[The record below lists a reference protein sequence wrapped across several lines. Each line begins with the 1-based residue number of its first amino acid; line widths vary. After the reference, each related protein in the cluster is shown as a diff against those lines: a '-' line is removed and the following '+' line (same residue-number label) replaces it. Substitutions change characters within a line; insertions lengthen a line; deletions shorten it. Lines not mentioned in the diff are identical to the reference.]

1 MGIRAG
7 WGGRMGWPVFFVAGP
22 RGGQKAGPAPP
33 GQTPPTCPGTNAAP
47 PILTFTLT
55 PPFTH
60 TQQSELR
67 EWLTSPPD
75 GCSLEPTPSGEPS
88 LTEWVIRMDGP
99 PGSVFAGES
108 FRLRARFSP
117 DYPLEPPE
125 IVFVSPVPAH
135 EHIYSNGHCCL
146 DTLYTGRDGGY
157 SPALTI
163 SKLTLA
169 LQSML
174 ASATE
179 KRRPE
184 GDAEYCKRTAGRSPK
199 QTVFVYDD
207 DRV

>member
-1 MGIRAG
+1 MGVPKQRDNPPHASAG
-7 WGGRMGWPVFFVAGP
+7 GVD
-22 RGGQKAGPAPP
+22 QQHLDLPAFLSLSPCPP
-33 GQTPPTCPGTNAAP
+33 AS
-47 PILTFTLT
+47 LL
-55 PPFTH
+55 H
-60 TQQSELR
+60 TQSELR

-88 LTEWVIRMDGP
+88 MTEWVLNMAGP
-99 PGSVFAGES
+99 PGSVFAGEA
-108 FRLRARFSP
+108 FRLRVRFEP

-125 IVFVSPVPAH
+125 VVFLAPVPAH

-146 DTLYTGRDGGY
+146 DTLYTGRNGGY

-163 SKLTLA
+163 SKLALA

-184 GDAEYCKRTAGRSPK
+184 GDADYCRRTAGRSPK

>member
-1 MGIRAG
+1 MGGGAPIR
-7 WGGRMGWPVFFVAGP
+7 
-22 RGGQKAGPAPP
+22 Q
-33 GQTPPTCPGTNAAP
+33 QTP
-47 PILTFTLT
+47 LSDLT
-55 PPFTH
+55 PSTPPSPPPPSPRP
-60 TQQSELR
+60 QSELR
-67 EWLTSPPD
+67 EWMTSPPD
-75 GCSLEPTPSGEPS
+75 GCALEPTPSGEPS
-88 LTEWVIRMDGP
+88 LTEWVIAMAGP
-99 PGSVFAGES
+99 PGSVFEADGP
-108 FRLRARFSP
+108 FRLRVRFDP

-125 IVFVSPVPAH
+125 VVFLAPVPAH

-146 DTLYTGRDGGY
+146 DTLYTGRNGGY

-163 SKLTLA
+163 SKLALA